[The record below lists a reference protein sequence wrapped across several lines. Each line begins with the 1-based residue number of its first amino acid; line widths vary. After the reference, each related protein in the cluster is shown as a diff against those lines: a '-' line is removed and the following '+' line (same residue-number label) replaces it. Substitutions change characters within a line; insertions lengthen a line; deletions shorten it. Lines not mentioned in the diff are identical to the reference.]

1 MFKIYIL
8 LHQNINSFVFQYLYI
23 LLILANLGFMPV
35 VIYIS
40 MKRIREILNPE
51 INNTY
56 SRISIWILR
65 LLIVTAVLQIVQSGV
80 YLGLMIFYQ
89 MRYNTFEDFKQRSHR
104 SMPELII
111 SQHSRALLTDSLQ
124 IFQIFEWLIIIHM
137 MTFQKGKRLQ

>member
-80 YLGLMIFYQ
+80 YLGVMIFYQ
-89 MRYNTFEDFKQRSHR
+89 MRYNTFEDFQHRSHR